1 MADMATG
8 RTTATT
14 ATAATRTLGI
24 VTLVGVAWL
33 IVSGLLVSPA
43 DVNQGESVRILY
55 LHAPSAWVAYLAFV
69 VTAGASALYLFTKKH
84 SLGWD
89 RLAGASAEIGVLFM
103 AVTLVVG
110 MLWGRLTWG
119 VFWRWDARLT
129 TTAFLFVTY
138 IGYLAVRRLGGTPE
152 QRARRSGVLAL
163 LAVLEIPLVHFS
175 VKLWRGLHQDAT
187 VLRPNGDVKL
197 DGFMLFTLIFGVAVF
212 TLMYVWLVLHRQRT
226 LTAEDLLDDVGL
238 EIAIAERRGES
249 RPPDL
254 AADVP
259 RSDRPRP
266 DITVGF

>member
-1 MADMATG
+1 MVDIAAGRSTQSTTG
-8 RTTATT
+8 TH
-14 ATAATRTLGI
+14 ATRVLGI

-33 IVSGLLVSPA
+33 ILFGLFLSPA
-43 DVNQGESVRILY
+43 DQNQGESVRILY

-69 VTAGASALYLFTKKH
+69 VTAAASALYLFRKKH

-103 AVTLVVG
+103 GVTLVVG

-138 IGYLAVRRLGGTPE
+138 VGYLAVRRLGGTPE

-175 VKLWRGLHQDAT
+175 VELWRGLHQDAS
-187 VLRPNGDVKL
+187 VLRPDGEVKL
-197 DGFMLFTLIFGVAVF
+197 DGLMLFTLFSGIVTF
-212 TLMYVWLVLHRQRT
+212 TLMYAWLVVHRTRT
-226 LTAEDLLDDVGL
+226 LTAEDMLDDVGL
-238 EIAIAERRGES
+238 ELALEERRRES
-249 RPPDL
+249 I
-254 AADVP
+254 P
-259 RSDRPRP
+259 RTNEEKGALLS
-266 DITVGF
+266 

>member
-1 MADMATG
+1 MVDIATG
-8 RTTATT
+8 RSTQSTTGTH
-14 ATAATRTLGI
+14 ATRVLGI

-33 IVSGLLVSPA
+33 ILFGLFLSPA
-43 DVNQGESVRILY
+43 DQNQGESVRILY

-69 VTAGASALYLFTKKH
+69 VTAAASALNLFRKKH

-103 AVTLVVG
+103 GVTLVVG

-175 VKLWRGLHQDAT
+175 VKLWRGLHQDAS
-187 VLRPNGDVKL
+187 VLRPDGEVTL
-197 DGFMLFTLIFGVAVF
+197 DGLMLFTLFSGIVTF
-212 TLMYVWLVLHRQRT
+212 TLMYAWLVVHRTRT
-226 LTAEDLLDDVGL
+226 LTAEDMLDDVGL
-238 EIAIAERRGES
+238 ELALEERRRE
-249 RPPDL
+249 
-254 AADVP
+254 AVP
-259 RSDRPRP
+259 R
-266 DITVGF
+266 TVAEKGALLS